1 MAKKKVV
8 SHDQAFLDDIIAHP
22 ADDAPRLIYADWLQD
37 HDQPHRA
44 EFIRL
49 QCRLATLPED
59 DPDRFALEE
68 RETQLLLVHSKTWRP
83 DLPKW
88 GRTGEEF
95 PLHRGFLGGVSIT
108 ATAFLKHGATLAA
121 ALPLQQVQLRNLSS
135 RAAEIAASPLL
146 ARLQELEFHDLQVSA
161 KTLRDLGASPHLGA
175 LERLSFQG
183 GELSEQAAR
192 ALAGWPVL
200 HRLRRLQLPMLG
212 EQALEVLAGTGRL
225 TALER
230 LELKGRPA
238 AGTDLAALAGR
249 APALTHLILFGPW
262 LTRKAVDALTQ
273 PGRLPALT
281 ALFVRGYNYIDELV
295 ESPLPEQLT
304 SLELE
309 LEHTALSSAGLIAL
323 TAGSRLARMRR
334 LVLKKPSVRSGVAD
348 LLAAAPLD
356 ALRHLTLSGV
366 GLNADG
372 LDRLVGS
379 PRLAGLRE
387 LALPN
392 NWLDDRGAVTLAR
405 SPHLANLKSLNL
417 DSCHIG
423 PAGAAALAASPHL
436 ARLQHLDLSDNL
448 QLGDEGVRA
457 LADSPYL
464 GELRFL
470 DLSLVGMTEEGL
482 RTLAHA
488 RGLGKLRRLYVCSNK
503 FALAGPAVREFANP
517 TCLPSLLSLV
527 VDSWQIGSPGA
538 LTDLG
543 RTLTL

>member
-1 MAKKKVV
+1 MAKKKVA
-8 SHDQAFLDDIIAHP
+8 SHDQAFLDDIIATP

-37 HDQPHRA
+37 HGDPHRA

-59 DPDRFALEE
+59 DPERFDLEE
-68 RETQLLLVHSKTWRP
+68 RETQLLLVHGKTWRP
-83 DLPKW
+83 DLPQW
-88 GRTGEEF
+88 ARTGKDF
-95 PLHRGFLGGVSIT
+95 PLHRGFLGRVSIT
-108 ATAFLKHGATLAA
+108 ATEFLKHGA
-121 ALPLQQVQLRNLSS
+121 ALVATIPVQHLELRNL
-135 RAAEIAASPLL
+135 RDKAAAIAASPLL
-146 ARLQELEFHDLQVSA
+146 ARLQELEFHDSQVSA
-161 KTLRDLGASPHLGA
+161 ESLRELGASPHLGA

-183 GELSEQAAR
+183 AALSEPAAR

-200 HRLRRLQLPMLG
+200 RRLRRLQLSSPG
-212 EQALEVLAGTGRL
+212 KQALEILAGTGRL

-230 LELKGRPA
+230 LQLRGDPTW
-238 AGTDLAALAGR
+238 TDLGTLAGR
-249 APALTHLILFGPW
+249 APALTHLILSSPS
-262 LTRKAVDALTQ
+262 LTREAVAALAK

-281 ALFVRGYNYIDELV
+281 AIYSHGWQDKSADALA
-295 ESPLPEQLT
+295 ESPLLEQLT
-304 SLELE
+304 SLELDQ
-309 LEHTALSSAGLIAL
+309 TSLSSAGLVAL

-356 ALRHLTLSGV
+356 ALRYLTLSGV

-372 LDRLVGS
+372 LGQLVGS

-392 NWLDDRGAVTLAR
+392 NWLDDRGAITLAR

-503 FALAGPAVREFANP
+503 FALAGPAVRAFANP
-517 TCLPSLLSLV
+517 SCLPSLLSLV
-527 VDSWQIGSPGA
+527 VDYWQQGSPGA